1 MPSLLDESIRQF
13 KLGTP
18 TKARKLIKSG
28 FIHVNGSPIR
38 RPDHIC
44 STSDQITLATKS
56 ERKETRLPFE
66 VLFNDDSI
74 IVVIKPAGITSEDF
88 HQKLRLHL
96 GQIYLTHRL
105 DREVSGVMI
114 FAKSY
119 TIEKLLEKGWPN
131 NAKIYLALTEGTPEK
146 PEGVIESWL
155 SETKELRVYS
165 GPKTENAKH
174 AITHYRVLS
183 TNKHGSLLEVR
194 LETGRKHQIRVHLSE
209 MGCPI
214 VGDQKYGAKTKMQ
227 GRIALHAYKLALN
240 HPVSGNR
247 IEFLAP
253 SPLKTVDKPS
263 SDISAIHR

>member
-1 MPSLLDESIRQF
+1 MSSLLDESIRLF
-13 KLGTP
+13 KLGSP

-28 FIHVNGSPIR
+28 FIHVNGSAIR
-38 RPDHIC
+38 RPDHLC
-44 STSDQITLATKS
+44 LVNDQITLATKS

-74 IVVIKPAGITSEDF
+74 IVVIKPPGITSEDF

-119 TIEKLLEKGWPN
+119 AVEKQLEKGWPN
-131 NAKIYLALTEGTPEK
+131 NAKIYLALTEGVPPKREDI
-146 PEGVIESWL
+146 IESWL

-165 GPKTENAKH
+165 GPKTEHAKH
-174 AITHYRVLS
+174 AVTHYRTLS
-183 TNKHGSLLEVR
+183 TTKEGALLEVR
-194 LETGRKHQIRVHLSE
+194 LETGRKHQIRVHLSD

-214 VGDQKYGAKTKMQ
+214 VGDQKYGSKTKMQ
-227 GRIALHAYKLALN
+227 GRIALHAYRLAFD
-240 HPVSGNR
+240 HPLTGKR
-247 IEFLAP
+247 MELTAQAP
-253 SPLKTVDKPS
+253 SFFP
-263 SDISAIHR
+263 IARGGFE

>member
-1 MPSLLDESIRQF
+1 MSSLLDESIRRF
-13 KLGTP
+13 KLGSP

-28 FIHVNGSPIR
+28 FIHVNGNPIQ

-44 STSDQITLATKS
+44 STTDQITLATKS

-66 VLFNDDSI
+66 ILLNDDAI
-74 IVVIKPAGITSEDF
+74 IVVIKPPGITSEEF

-96 GQIYLTHRL
+96 GQVYLTHRL

-119 TIEKLLEKGWPN
+119 AIEKQLEKGWPN
-131 NAKIYLALTEGTPEK
+131 NAKIYLALTEGTPDK
-146 PEGVIESWL
+146 AEGTIETWL

-165 GPKTENAKH
+165 GPQIENAKH
-174 AITHYRVLS
+174 AVTHYRVLN
-183 TNKHGSLLEVR
+183 TTKHGALLEVR
-194 LETGRKHQIRVHLSE
+194 LETGRKHQIRVHLSD

-227 GRIALHAYKLALN
+227 GRIALHAYRLAFD
-240 HPVSGNR
+240 HPVTGKR
-247 IEFLAP
+247 IELIAQAP
-253 SPLKTVDKPS
+253 SFFPS
-263 SDISAIHR
+263 ARGGFK